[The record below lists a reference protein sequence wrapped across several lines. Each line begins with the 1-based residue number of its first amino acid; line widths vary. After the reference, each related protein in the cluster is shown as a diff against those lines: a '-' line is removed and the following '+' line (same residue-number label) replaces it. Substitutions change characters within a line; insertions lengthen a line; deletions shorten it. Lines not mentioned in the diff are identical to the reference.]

1 MASRSAGNS
10 GVSAVLAGH
19 RKLLGQYLAP
29 ERGRVAL
36 LAALIS
42 VDILLR
48 LANPQIVRR
57 FIDSAQA
64 GGPITAL
71 ILAGIAYLLVGLA
84 ARVANLAATYAGLNL
99 GWRAT
104 NRLRSDLTSHLL
116 RLDMPFHK
124 THTPGELVERVDGD
138 VTTLATFFADLAVK
152 IAGNALLV
160 LAIIVLL
167 YREST
172 LAGILVTLY
181 TVVVLAAL
189 AAVGRIGVRAWTAAR
204 AAWAD
209 QMGFLEERISATE
222 DLRGIG
228 AESHAQAQL
237 SAIMLRLL
245 RVSRGGWMANALGFV
260 ITNFLFTL
268 GYGMGLALGAFLYL
282 RGDVTIGAAFLL
294 VSYVD
299 MLASPLEEIRG
310 QAADLQEATAGVD
323 RVTELLRLESNL
335 PDRGAGSIP
344 RGAPSVAFHRVS
356 FRYDDAPMARHD
368 DAPENVLTDV
378 SFDIAPGR
386 VLGILGRTGSGKTTI
401 MRLLCRLYDPN
412 DGEIWLDATDLRDIP
427 ALALRQTVGVVAQD
441 VQLFGATVRDNVTL
455 FDESVPDARLHR
467 ALAELGLQDWVSAMP
482 QGLDT
487 SLAAGGGM
495 SAGEAQLVAFA
506 RIFLRQPGLV
516 ILDEATSRLDPV
528 TERRLEQAVDRLVD
542 GGGQHRTAIIIAH
555 RLRTV
560 QRADDILILEAGR
573 VIEFGARA
581 ALEADPTS
589 RFAHLLRTGLEEV
602 LA

>member
-1 MASRSAGNS
+1 MASRLTGNPEGS
-10 GVSAVLAGH
+10 GVLAGH
-19 RKLLGQYLAP
+19 RRLLGAYLAP
-29 ERGRVAL
+29 QRGRVVL

-42 VDILLR
+42 LDILLR

-57 FIDSAQA
+57 FIDAAQA
-64 GGPITAL
+64 GGPLGAL
-71 ILAGIAYLLVGLA
+71 TLAGIAYLLIGLA
-84 ARVANLAATYAGLNL
+84 ARGANLAATYAGLDL

-124 THTPGELVERVDGD
+124 AHTPGELVERVDGD
-138 VTTLATFFADLAVK
+138 VTTLATFFADLAVR

-160 LAIIVLL
+160 LAIIALL

-172 LAGILVTLY
+172 LAGILVTIY
-181 TVVVLAAL
+181 TMVVLASL
-189 AAVGRIGVRAWTAAR
+189 AAVGRVGVRAWTAAR

-209 QMGFLEERISATE
+209 QMGFLEERLSAAE

-228 AESHAQAQL
+228 AESHALAQL
-237 SAIMLRLL
+237 SALMLKLL
-245 RVSRGGWMANALGFV
+245 RVARSGWMANALGYV
-260 ITNFLFTL
+260 IANFLFTL

-294 VSYVD
+294 VSYVG
-299 MLASPLEEIRG
+299 MLAAPLEEIRG

-323 RVTELLRLESNL
+323 RVTELLRLTPNL

-356 FRYDDAPMARHD
+356 FRYDDTPLARQ
-368 DAPENVLTDV
+368 DAVQDSVLRDV

-412 DGEIWLDATDLRDIP
+412 DGEIRLDSIDLRDIP
-427 ALALRQTVGVVAQD
+427 LAQLRQAVGVVTQD
-441 VQLFGATVRDNVTL
+441 VQLFGATVRDNITL
-455 FDESVPDARLHR
+455 FDESAPDAKLHR
-467 ALAELGLQDWVSAMP
+467 ALAELGLLDWVNAMP

-487 SLAAGGGM
+487 ALSADGGM
-495 SAGEAQLVAFA
+495 SAGEAQLLAFA
-506 RIFLRQPGLV
+506 RIFLRKPGLV

-528 TERRLEQAVDRLVD
+528 TEHQLEQAVDHLVS
-542 GGGQHRTAIIIAH
+542 GGDQRRTAIIIAH

-581 ALEADPTS
+581 TLEGDPKS
-589 RFAHLLRTGLEEV
+589 RFSHLLRTGLEEV

>member
-1 MASRSAGNS
+1 M
-10 GVSAVLAGH
+10 AGH
-19 RKLLGQYLAP
+19 RKLLGAYFAP
-29 ERGRVAL
+29 QRGRITL
-36 LAALIS
+36 LAALIAI
-42 VDILLR
+42 DIALR

-64 GGPITAL
+64 GGPLSAL
-71 ILAGIAYLLVGLA
+71 TLAGIAYLLVGLA
-84 ARVANLAATYAGLNL
+84 ARIASLAATYAGLDL

-104 NRLRSDLTSHLL
+104 NRLRADLTSHLL

-138 VTTLATFFADLAVK
+138 VTALATFFADLAIK

-160 LAIIVLL
+160 LAIVGLL

-181 TVVVLAAL
+181 TIVVLAAL
-189 AAVGRIGVRAWTAAR
+189 AAVGRIGVHAWTAAQ

-228 AESHAQAQL
+228 AEPHAQARL
-237 SAIMLRLL
+237 SALMLKLL
-245 RVSRGGWMANALGFV
+245 HAARGGWMANALGFV
-260 ITNFLFTL
+260 ITNFLFVV

-294 VSYVD
+294 VSYIG
-299 MLASPLEEIRG
+299 MLAAPLEEIRG
-310 QAADLQEATAGVD
+310 QAADLQEATAGVH
-323 RVTELLRLESNL
+323 RVTELLRLESGL

-344 RGAPSVAFHRVS
+344 QGAPSVAFRRVS
-356 FRYDDAPMARHD
+356 FRYDDTPLARHD
-368 DAPENVLTDV
+368 AAPENVLTDV
-378 SFDIAPGR
+378 SFDLASGR

-412 DGEIWLDATDLRDIP
+412 DGEIRLDSTDLRDIP
-427 ALALRQTVGVVAQD
+427 APALRQVIGVVTQD
-441 VQLFGATVRDNVTL
+441 VQLFGASVRDNITL
-455 FDESVPDARLHR
+455 FDESVPEARLNQ
-467 ALAELGLQDWVSAMP
+467 ALAELGLLDWVREMP
-482 QGLDT
+482 QGLST
-487 SLAAGGGM
+487 TLATGGGM
-495 SAGEAQLVAFA
+495 SAGEAQLMAFA
-506 RIFLRQPGLV
+506 RIFLREPGLI

-528 TERRLEQAVDRLVD
+528 TEHRLEEAVDHLIA
-542 GGGQHRTAIIIAH
+542 GGDQHRTAIVIAH
-555 RLRTV
+555 RLSTV

-573 VIEFGARA
+573 VVELGARA
-581 ALEADPTS
+581 ALEADPNS
-589 RFAHLLRTGLEEV
+589 RFSHLLRTGLEEV